1 MAPIDPT
8 NEQELESLSKP
19 ALITI
24 IRAMAAKIA
33 ALEQQ
38 MTQLQEQVARLS
50 KDSSTSSK
58 PPSSDIVKPPK
69 AKSNNTGKSGGQKGH
84 PGFFRKLFPAE
95 RVDEIQ
101 EHRLSQCPSCKFPL
115 GAEHETE
122 PWIHQVA
129 ELPEKL
135 THVTEHRRWGYLCP
149 GCHQQLYAPLQQGV

>member
-8 NEQELESLSKP
+8 SEKELERLSKP

-38 MTQLQEQVARLS
+38 ITQLQEQVARLS

-69 AKSNNTGKSGGQKGH
+69 PKASGSGKSGGQKGH

-95 RVDEIQ
+95 RVDEIR
-101 EHRLSQCPSCKFPL
+101 EH
-115 GAEHETE
+115 
-122 PWIHQVA
+122 
-129 ELPEKL
+129 KL
-135 THVTEHRRWGYLCP
+135 
-149 GCHQQLYAPLQQGV
+149 